1 MSETLV
7 AHTDPVT
14 GETVMLPPASGAVID
29 IAPRRDGQGGVG
41 SAGEGYSVGS
51 GRGAGVGAAGPVP
64 VKPPASAPME
74 APQAVGATAPEA
86 IFGGS
91 ADRVTSAWEQRWLA
105 RQGIGA
111 PAMPPQAAPRG
122 DGTEMRAQP
131 DPAGFDAIRS
141 PTEPRRGTLRL
152 SPNGT
157 PQMPEGMPLPPRPP
171 EPAQASAPLGEQLS
185 GMVRDTFMATAQGY
199 SEGALATAQAVAD
212 AEIQRRL
219 APTFNDDGPAVERLR
234 AARERAAEMGIDI
247 AFRARPD
254 GAVEA
259 VRVTPEMQ
267 TPGGA
272 AGRFADGLGRLLGL
286 AFVDPMGG
294 AAVLGARGAGNGPR
308 GVATTGAASSGG
320 VGASAGIGQQAGRT
334 VKDSDRAA
342 GVAMSSE
349 RFNSPRQVRAAASAI
364 QDALRADGYRV
375 VRVDSSSVGGASSY
389 LEVSDP
395 TTGLTKGS
403 RIRIS
408 DHSIGANR
416 DARDRDFHVGSDADI
431 PFALDWARSLRA
443 PENVERA
450 RARAAEIQAAKDA
463 EAAQAADRRARQQA
477 AENAAA
483 AEWRAVAA
491 AFPTEWAASVEGA
504 QTETRR
510 QKAQRELRD
519 RFRAQQS
526 SSGLRS
532 SAGSSDE

>member
-64 VKPPASAPME
+64 VEPPAPAPME
-74 APQAVGATAPEA
+74 APSAVGAAAPASIQFEVVGARPAPEA
-86 IFGGS
+86 MFGGS
-91 ADRVTSAWEQRWLA
+91 ADRVASVWEARWLA
-105 RQGIGA
+105 RQGIGGA
-111 PAMPPQAAPRG
+111 PMQQPQPAPQG

-171 EPAQASAPLGEQLS
+171 EAQASAPLGEQLL

-212 AEIQRRL
+212 AEMQRRL

-234 AARERAAEMGIDI
+234 AARERAAEMGIEI

-259 VRVTPEMQ
+259 VRVTPAMQ

-272 AGRFADGLGRLLGL
+272 VGRFADGLGRLLGL

-294 AAVLGARGAGNGPR
+294 AAVLGARGSGGAIN
-308 GVATTGAASSGG
+308 AASAASSGG
-320 VGASAGIGQQAGRT
+320 VGAR
-334 VKDSDRAA
+334 VVVRPYDRAA
-342 GVAMSSE
+342 RQARQAVDARINRNLPGAEGAVAAMSSE
-349 RFNSPRQVRAAASAI
+349 GL
-364 QDALRADGYRV
+364 DALREAMRAAYREE
-375 VRVDSSSVGGASSY
+375 
-389 LEVSDP
+389 L
-395 TTGLTKGS
+395 
-403 RIRIS
+403 
-408 DHSIGANR
+408 
-416 DARDRDFHVGSDADI
+416 
-431 PFALDWARSLRA
+431 LRA
-443 PENVERA
+443 ISALPEAERTQA
-450 RARAAEIQAAKDA
+450 LLEHMRRTVPSTISTAA
-463 EAAQAADRRARQQA
+463 
-477 AENAAA
+477 
-483 AEWRAVAA
+483 
-491 AFPTEWAASVEGA
+491 T
-504 QTETRR
+504 
-510 QKAQRELRD
+510 
-519 RFRAQQS
+519 
-526 SSGLRS
+526 
-532 SAGSSDE
+532 